1 MKKLVKNMLQTALI
15 LGITSAS
22 AQRMKV
28 ADFDKADFQ
37 KLKTFRVVQGDLS
50 FSGEET
56 PFSASTFYAWVKEY
70 VRRDLEA
77 WGYTFT
83 EDSTAGFR
91 VDYVAGS
98 YNVNT
103 NENLGPLGGTPATDP
118 SMMNQSRYYSESV
131 KEGLLVL
138 EIYRG
143 GSKTLLWQAEGSVNL
158 SPGQVQRVLSGMI
171 FRAFR
176 KFPKAETQ

>member
-1 MKKLVKNMLQTALI
+1 MSKLVRNMVGAVLI
-15 LGITSAS
+15 LGVTSVS
-22 AQRMKV
+22 GQRMKV
-28 ADFDKADFQ
+28 ADFDKSDFQ
-37 KLKTFRVVQGDLS
+37 QLKTFRVVQGDLS

-56 PFSASTFYAWVKEY
+56 PVSESTFFGWVKQY

-77 WGYTFT
+77 RGYIFT
-83 EDSTAGFR
+83 EDSVADFR

-98 YNVNT
+98 YNVNM

-118 SMMNQSRYYSESV
+118 SMMNQSRYYSQSV

-143 GSKTLLWQAEGSVNL
+143 SGKTLLWQAEGSVNL
-158 SPGQVQRVLSGMI
+158 APGQVERVLSGMI
-171 FRAFR
+171 TRAFR
-176 KFPKAETQ
+176 KFPKAEAQ